1 MKMVIKVHEKS
12 LSDGSK
18 VFDVQVGETMFP
30 AVTEKDAY
38 VFANT
43 VYHAIRDYTNEHA
56 MLCH

>member
-1 MKMVIKVHEKS
+1 MVIKVHEKS